1 MSRIHAR
8 TLRFSAGL
16 CLRIPAAVGQG
27 RAVCPPAAQRSAPV
41 AVAGSGPARGRR
53 RHRPVSR
60 LVSAMAGV
68 VVAGGLAIP
77 AASAAPGGLAFA
89 GCVGDLAG
97 CAATSPANAL
107 DGSSAVTVVG
117 NQVYTASSWE
127 GTVSHFTMDLAGNLT
142 YDGCL
147 GNLPGCTALSSD
159 LAISTPTALAAANGQ
174 LYVAS
179 ADSQTVS
186 HFTIDPAGNLTFAD
200 CYGSGDGCTPVTP
213 ADALKLADGLA
224 ITPDGQ
230 QLYTTSYTGSVVSHF
245 TIDAAGNLAFAGCI
259 GDLAGCT
266 STSPAGA
273 LDGAWGVAI
282 TPDGQHLYA
291 ASLMGNAISHFTIDS
306 AGNLTFAGCIGSLTG
321 CATTSPAGALNGA
334 DALVVTPDGHHLY
347 AAATTANAVSHFTID
362 PAGNLN
368 YAGCIGDLFGCATMT
383 PGALDGADALAI
395 TSDGAH
401 VYAAG
406 GSGHAISHF
415 TMDAAGNLN
424 YAGCIG
430 DHAGCATTSPAGA
443 LVGVNGLA
451 VTGDGAHLYATA
463 FTGNAVSHFAIA
475 GFTTANPPGGPYRRI
490 CHFNCNPL
498 PGGLVPGGLLP
509 RTCLFGCHPLP
520 SGILLRTL
528 P

>member
-1 MSRIHAR
+1 
-8 TLRFSAGL
+8 
-16 CLRIPAAVGQG
+16 
-27 RAVCPPAAQRSAPV
+27 
-41 AVAGSGPARGRR
+41 
-53 RHRPVSR
+53 
-60 LVSAMAGV
+60 MAGV

-179 ADSQTVS
+179 ADSQT
-186 HFTIDPAGNLTFAD
+186 
-200 CYGSGDGCTPVTP
+200 
-213 ADALKLADGLA
+213 
-224 ITPDGQ
+224 
-230 QLYTTSYTGSVVSHF
+230 VSHF